1 MANNLFHA
9 LAGMCWTASAA
20 IVVLLALRRLIRYL
34 FGAQLAYLAWAV
46 VPVAL
51 LTTLLTTLLA
61 AMLPS
66 IQTGRQFLGVAAP
79 MLRLATYTGPAFQS
93 AGAAWINW
101 ALMAWALGSAAL
113 VTWCWRDHTRFLAR
127 SGQLAETDG
136 ILHAASTSSGPAL
149 IGVWK
154 PRIIVPSDFYTR
166 YTALEQRLI
175 LAHENEH
182 ARRRDPVCNALC
194 GLLQCVFWFNPLVH
208 FAAKRFRF
216 DQELACDAQVML
228 QHGGA
233 RRAYADAMLKTQ
245 LNGNPPLITCNWQ
258 SNHPLKERI
267 MHLKQTQPGA
277 SRRIAGRLVIAALA
291 CAGAYGSLSANAS
304 PADATPGDTG
314 WYQIDMQ
321 LSVGDASSSPRL
333 RVPLDRPFTVI
344 SKINKS
350 SWEGEFILHRVT
362 DKTVKLDS
370 VLKLGDKII
379 GKPSVLVA
387 LGEQAGITVGSDQPE
402 ERLNLRLTVVQA
414 AATPVK

>member
-34 FGAQLAYLAWAV
+34 FGARLAYLAWAV

-66 IQTGRQFLGVAAP
+66 IQTGRQSLVVAAP
-79 MLRLATYTGPAFQS
+79 MLQLATYTAPAFQS

-113 VTWCWRDHTRFLAR
+113 VTWLWRDHTRFLAR
-127 SGQLAETDG
+127 SGQLVETDG
-136 ILHAASTSSGPAL
+136 ILHSAASSSGPAL

-154 PRIIVPSDFYTR
+154 PRIIVPADFYTR
-166 YTALEQRLI
+166 YTAFEQRLI
-175 LAHENEH
+175 LAHEIEH
-182 ARRRDPVCNALC
+182 ARRRDPVCNVLC

-216 DQELACDAQVML
+216 DQELACDAAVMS

-245 LNGNPPLITCNWQ
+245 LNSNTALITCNWQ

-277 SRRIAGRLVIAALA
+277 SRRLAGRLAIAAFA

-304 PADATPGDTG
+304 PDTARPGDTG
-314 WYQIDMQ
+314 GYQIDMQ
-321 LSVGDASSSPRL
+321 MSVGDFASSPRV
-333 RVPLDRPFTVI
+333 RARLDEPFTVT
-344 SKINKS
+344 SEDNKS
-350 SWEGEFILHRVT
+350 IWQGEFILHKVS

-370 VLKLGDKII
+370 VLKHGDKII
-379 GKPSVLVA
+379 GKPSILVA

-402 ERLNLRLTVVQA
+402 ERLNLRLTVVRA